1 MGCVMGNRGK
11 ISQAMVSQNQNN
23 NPFRSFWM
31 AGFECADHKNIS
43 HHRVDYAILT
53 KHLERIDA
61 DYRNLEQFKMRTV
74 REGIR
79 WSQVEKKPYVYDWEP
94 VGHMIRSGLGHNVQQ
109 LWDICHFGFP
119 DNLSPLDPEFAE
131 RFVGVCREFVRYYRS
146 VDPVSTLIITP
157 INEVSFISWL
167 GGDAGH
173 TVPYRTTKGWEVK
186 YQLMKAYILGIEA
199 MLAEDPTIR
208 ILTTEPLVHITH
220 HSHAEP
226 RFREKARLMHEAQ
239 FQATDILCG
248 RMCPELGGRP
258 EYLDLVGFNF
268 YYNNQWAKE
277 PPPHETL
284 DWKNTDERWRT
295 LAQLMTA
302 GYERYLR
309 PVVLT
314 ETSHPKEDRPLW
326 IEMLTVEC
334 RKILEAGIPLWG
346 ICWYPII
353 DRPDW
358 DRLHDWHHSGIW
370 DCQPDDESF
379 HRTLHAPSAH
389 ALQLAQKKLAA
400 LLE

>member
-1 MGCVMGNRGK
+1 
-11 ISQAMVSQNQNN
+11 
-23 NPFRSFWM
+23 
-31 AGFECADHKNIS
+31 
-43 HHRVDYAILT
+43 
-53 KHLERIDA
+53 
-61 DYRNLEQFKMRTV
+61 
-74 REGIR
+74 
-79 WSQVEKKPYVYDWEP
+79 
-94 VGHMIRSGLGHNVQQ
+94 
-109 LWDICHFGFP
+109 
-119 DNLSPLDPEFAE
+119 
-131 RFVGVCREFVRYYRS
+131 
-146 VDPVSTLIITP
+146 
-157 INEVSFISWL
+157 
-167 GGDAGH
+167 
-173 TVPYRTTKGWEVK
+173 
-186 YQLMKAYILGIEA
+186 
-199 MLAEDPTIR
+199 MLAEDPSIR

-326 IEMLTVEC
+326 IEMLTTESG
-334 RKILEAGIPLWG
+334 KILQAGIPLWG

-358 DRLHDWHHSGIW
+358 DRLHDWHHAGLW
-370 DCQPDDESF
+370 DRQQDDEHF
-379 HRTLHAPSAH
+379 HRTLHAPTAQ
-389 ALQLAQKKLAA
+389 ALRLAQQELAP
-400 LLE
+400 LVE

>member
-1 MGCVMGNRGK
+1 MA
-11 ISQAMVSQNQNN
+11 SSSFST
-23 NPFRSFWM
+23 NPFQTFWM
-31 AGFECADHKNIS
+31 AGYECADHLNIA
-43 HHRVDYAILT
+43 HHRVDYGVLT
-53 KHLERIDA
+53 KHLERVDD
-61 DYRNLEQFKMRTV
+61 DYRDLAQFGIQTV

-79 WSQVEKKPYVYDWEP
+79 WSQVESSPYQFNLDSIERV
-94 VGHMIRSGLGHNVQQ
+94 ILSGLEHNIQQ

-119 DNLSPLDPEFAE
+119 GGLSPLDPEFPH
-131 RFVGVCREFVRYYRS
+131 RFAAVCGEFVRLYRS
-146 VDPVSTLIITP
+146 LDPHRPLVITP
-157 INEVSFISWL
+157 INEVSFVSWL

-173 TVPYRTTKGWEVK
+173 TAPYATNKGWEVK
-186 YQLMKAYILGIEA
+186 YQLMRAYIMGIEA
-199 MLAEDPTIR
+199 IWAEDPHIR

-226 RFREKARLMHEAQ
+226 FYQEKARLMHEAQ

-248 RMCPELGGRP
+248 RMCPELGGKP

-295 LAQLMTA
+295 LSELVTK
-302 GYERYLR
+302 GYERYRR
-309 PVVLT
+309 PIVLT

-326 IEMLTVEC
+326 VEMLALEC
-334 RKILEAGIPLWG
+334 RKLLEAGIPLWG
-346 ICWYPII
+346 VCWYPII

-370 DCQPDDESF
+370 DRAPDDSSF
-379 HRTLHAPSAH
+379 QRILHQPTAAALHAA
-389 ALQLAQKKLAA
+389 QRDLATLIANTHRA
-400 LLE
+400 SFTP